1 MRKWWKLF
9 SWEFQMAVVWC
20 ASEKF
25 NLFLARSRCRTTYTT
40 HTTPKSRYFIILK
53 KSLTLLFHS
62 LDTES
67 RLSAGKRDFIFK
79 VTLSA
84 MVKILRQFINS
95 IIQESSRGIIKYLRD
110 RNERWKSSQQLTS
123 QSHWISTRIA
133 AEYWSEQ
140 SLSLLVLCNART
152 LNSRALRRAALLL
165 PLIFHPSFI
174 PHWQSEDVRGGGEEE
189 RRKVENNEMLLH
201 SFA

>member
-1 MRKWWKLF
+1 MKCEKMM
-9 SWEFQMAVVWC
+9 ETFQLGVWDDCCVWC

-25 NLFLARSRCRTTYTT
+25 NLFLARCRCRTTYTT
-40 HTTPKSRYFIILK
+40 HTAPKSRYFIILK
-53 KSLTLLFHS
+53 KSLTLLFYS
-62 LDTES
+62 LSAES
-67 RLSAGKRDFIFK
+67 RRLSAGKRDSIFK

-95 IIQESSRGIIKYLRD
+95 IIQDLSRGIIKYLRD

-140 SLSLLVLCNART
+140 SLTACIV
-152 LNSRALRRAALLL
+152 
-165 PLIFHPSFI
+165 
-174 PHWQSEDVRGGGEEE
+174 
-189 RRKVENNEMLLH
+189 
-201 SFA
+201 

>member
-1 MRKWWKLF
+1 MM
-9 SWEFQMAVVWC
+9 ETFQLGVWDDCCVWC

-25 NLFLARSRCRTTYTT
+25 NLFLARCRTTYTT
-40 HTTPKSRYFIILK
+40 HTAPKSRYFIILK
-53 KSLTLLFHS
+53 NLWLCCFTPLAGA
-62 LDTES
+62 ES
-67 RLSAGKRDFIFK
+67 RGLSAGKRDFIFK

-95 IIQESSRGIIKYLRD
+95 IIQDLSRGVIKYLRD

-140 SLSLLVLCNART
+140 SLSACRYCVMQE
-152 LNSRALRRAALLL
+152 
-165 PLIFHPSFI
+165 H
-174 PHWQSEDVRGGGEEE
+174 
-189 RRKVENNEMLLH
+189 
-201 SFA
+201 